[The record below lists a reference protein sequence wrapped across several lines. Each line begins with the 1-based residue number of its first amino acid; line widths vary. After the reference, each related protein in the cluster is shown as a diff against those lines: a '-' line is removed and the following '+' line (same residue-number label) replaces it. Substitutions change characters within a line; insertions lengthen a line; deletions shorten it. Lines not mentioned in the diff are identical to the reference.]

1 MGCLVLIRFA
11 TGTWRIEM
19 ADDYKDKLNKLL
31 VKVLDFD
38 KLTDLEL
45 DQLYSYVVYD
55 EYPARRESC
64 FVKIIDSERV
74 KRGLVKRVLLD

>member
-1 MGCLVLIRFA
+1 MGCLVLIKFA
-11 TGTWRIEM
+11 TGTWRTEM

-31 VKVLDFD
+31 DKVLDFD

-45 DQLYSYVVYD
+45 DQLYSNVIYD
-55 EYPARRESC
+55 EYPARKESC
-64 FVKIIDSERV
+64 FVKTIDNERV

>member
-1 MGCLVLIRFA
+1 
-11 TGTWRIEM
+11 M

-64 FVKIIDSERV
+64 FVQIIDNERA
-74 KRGLVKRVLLD
+74 KRGLIKRVLLD

>member
-1 MGCLVLIRFA
+1 
-11 TGTWRIEM
+11 M

-38 KLTDLEL
+38 KLTDLEI

-55 EYPARRESC
+55 EYPARKESC
-64 FVKIIDSERV
+64 FVEIIDSERV
-74 KRGLVKRVLLD
+74 KRGIVKRVLLD